1 MLLLAGHKPLP
12 EALSTLTA
20 LTALL
25 LHFPGH
31 MFESGRLLRL
41 PLAAPGLLR
50 LSLIEEVSGQTPD
63 ELRPHDLG
71 RLTGAPLHG
80 LQQLVWSRHR
90 SAL

>member
-12 EALSTLTA
+12 DALSTLTA
-20 LTALL
+20 LTAPLL
-25 LHFPGH
+25 RFPGH
-31 MFESGRLLRL
+31 MLESGRLPRL
-41 PLAAPGLLR
+41 PLAALGLRR
-50 LSLIEEVSGQTPD
+50 LLLIESTRIREPD